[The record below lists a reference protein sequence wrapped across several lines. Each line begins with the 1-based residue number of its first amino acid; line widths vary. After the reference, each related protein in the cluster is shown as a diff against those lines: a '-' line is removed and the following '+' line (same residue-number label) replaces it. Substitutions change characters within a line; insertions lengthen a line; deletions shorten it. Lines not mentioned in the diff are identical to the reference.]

1 MGTNA
6 ILTCDIVNSTKLTA
20 AKEKNLIASIKKIFA
35 AYKIEFFRGDSF
47 QVYIKETEN
56 ALFLSLLTRLAAIKL
71 NKEQKLE
78 IIDVRISIGIGEVKL
93 PIKLLATAK
102 GQAFL
107 LSGRAF
113 DEIAKTN
120 QRLAIAISNPLANEG
135 LNVLTDYVNQ
145 IFEKISGKQAEV
157 LFELLH
163 GATQHDVSKK
173 IKKTKSTVHQLTTAG
188 QWPQIEKLLQQYQN
202 IIKLVQG

>member
-1 MGTNA
+1 MSINA
-6 ILTCDIVNSTKLTA
+6 ILTCDVVNSTKLTP
-20 AKEKNLIASIKKIFA
+20 AKERNLITSIKRIFE

-47 QVYIKETEN
+47 QVYIKEPEN

-71 NKEQKLE
+71 NKEQKIE
-78 IIDVRISIGIGEVKL
+78 IIDVRISIGVGEVKQ
-93 PIKLLATAK
+93 PVKLLATAK
-102 GQAFL
+102 GEAFL

-120 QRLAIAISNPLANEG
+120 QRLAIAINNPIANEG

-145 IFEKISGKQAEV
+145 IFEKITAKQAEV
-157 LFELLH
+157 LFELLN
-163 GATQHDVSKK
+163 GATQHAVAKK

-188 QWPQIEKLLQQYQN
+188 QWPHLEKLMQQYKN
-202 IIKLVQG
+202 IIKLVQA